1 MPANRSRT
9 ENWTTS
15 LQQIAERGGSLELA
29 IARSGKAAA
38 AAGTGSVAAE
48 PADASD
54 DHPQAPDLL
63 WRVKLVYA
71 GDKLVVERPAAAG
84 RTVHLTAGTQ
94 LTASM
99 SIGQNRWVFRTAV
112 VAATARNLE
121 LSVPT
126 RVERC
131 SRREFTRAGASIR
144 LPDVRCFPLHDPQS
158 TVAFEAAFRSLEIIA
173 AGHPFSLE
181 QSGLT
186 LPDLGPS
193 FPAKLLNIS
202 GGGVGLLVPSSSSG
216 LLDAAPFLWMQI
228 DLRPDLKTP
237 LAVAARRAH
246 QHLDANHNIS
256 VGLAFEFASHPEH
269 QRFIT
274 DTLGRYVDGLVNQTT
289 KAA

>member
-1 MPANRSRT
+1 LPANRSRT

-15 LQQIAERGGSLELA
+15 LQQIAERGGCLELA
-29 IARSGKAAA
+29 IARPSG
-38 AAGTGSVAAE
+38 AAGPGTSG
-48 PADASD
+48 PADVTD
-54 DHPQAPDLL
+54 EHPQAPDLL
-63 WRVKLVYA
+63 WRVKLMHA

-84 RTVHLTAGTQ
+84 RVVYLKVGTP

-99 SIGQNRWVFRTAV
+99 TIGQNRWVFRTV
-112 VAATARNLE
+112 VASAGDRSLE
-121 LSVPT
+121 LNIPT

-131 SRREFTRAGASIR
+131 SRREFARAGASVR

-158 TVAFEAAFRSLEIIA
+158 TVAFEAAFRSLETIA

-202 GGGVGLLVPSSSSG
+202 GGGVGLLVPNSSSS

-228 DLRPDLKTP
+228 DLRPDLKSP

-269 QRFIT
+269 QRFVT
-274 DTLGRYVDGLVNQTT
+274 ETLGRYVDGLVNQSAE
-289 KAA
+289 AA